1 MISYDELLAHYKKID
16 DPEAYIVK
24 NLWAIP
30 QLNSRIKSGLIGG
43 GRRVTYE
50 SIWTSIIQLGMSNVA
65 RDIELV
71 DLGIK
76 LGCLDFLIKAD
87 LDRKSVVVLLM
98 MDNF

>member
-1 MISYDELLAHYKKID
+1 
-16 DPEAYIVK
+16 
-24 NLWAIP
+24 
-30 QLNSRIKSGLIGG
+30 
-43 GRRVTYE
+43 
-50 SIWTSIIQLGMSNVA
+50 MSNVA